1 MVNSSIDQP
10 ALLPEWSA
18 QLETKGG
25 LKLNVR
31 SAAPDDEAE
40 LVRFLGQATPEDLR
54 FRFLSAVGKPGR
66 PLAHYLIDVDHER
79 TENLL
84 AFDARDGRLAAT
96 AMVAADEKMED
107 AEVAIMVRH
116 DLQGQGAGWSML
128 AHSCDYA
135 RERGFRKIHSV
146 EAADNRSA
154 IALEQEMGFKA
165 RPCPNEMSLTL
176 VTKDLRAASETP
188 TA

>member
-31 SAAPDDEAE
+31 PAAPDDEAE

-96 AMVAADEKMED
+96 AMVAADEKWRMRRSPLWFGT
-107 AEVAIMVRH
+107 ISR
-116 DLQGQGAGWSML
+116 
-128 AHSCDYA
+128 A
-135 RERGFRKIHSV
+135 RAQVGPCLPIHATMRGS
-146 EAADNRSA
+146 E
-154 IALEQEMGFKA
+154 GFG
-165 RPCPNEMSLTL
+165 RFT
-176 VTKDLRAASETP
+176 R
-188 TA
+188 